1 MGMGMGTGRDA
12 GGEMWRE
19 QAKRE
24 AEDGDRRD
32 LRPQAIVVVVVDVPS
47 SCK

>member
-32 LRPQAIVVVVVDVPS
+32 LRPQAIVVVVVDVPF